1 MTLQYRIRPKYE
13 DDRWRH
19 RIRICNLLILESVD
33 EWCNS
38 DLKFATEDCVR
49 CSLHLFSKRCALTGI
64 REHGVKSQL
73 LSESFDCRKEYAM
86 EWPRRTDADC
96 SSLVGS
102 MSQVLL
108 DAEAQWECSGIG
120 TLSVEDV
127 AGQLVDEIVAHQFV
141 VFHRTETTRRDTNH
155 WGI

>member
-1 MTLQYRIRPKYE
+1 M
-13 DDRWRH
+13 
-19 RIRICNLLILESVD
+19 
-33 EWCNS
+33 
-38 DLKFATEDCVR
+38 R
-49 CSLHLFSKRCALTGI
+49 CCLHLFSKRCALTGI